1 MPTPPDRHP
10 LHRLHLRK
18 DRIVNARIDF
28 DYRIACERQ
37 EREREI
43 RAIRTQR
50 SSDRDS
56 SIRRRIGESFI
67 RLGERLASPDPAWSR

>member
-1 MPTPPDRHP
+1 MPRRLDRHP
-10 LHRLHLRK
+10 IHRLLLRK
-18 DRIVNARIDF
+18 DRIVNARIDI

-43 RAIRTQR
+43 QAVRAQR
-50 SSDRDS
+50 SADRHA
-56 SIRRRIGESFI
+56 SIRRRIGESVI